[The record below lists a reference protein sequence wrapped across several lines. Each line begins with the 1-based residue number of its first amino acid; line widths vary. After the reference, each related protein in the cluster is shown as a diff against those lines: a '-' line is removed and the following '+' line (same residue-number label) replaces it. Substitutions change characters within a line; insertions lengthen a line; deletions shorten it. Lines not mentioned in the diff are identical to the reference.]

1 MQITFAC
8 NLLSALSSIVT
19 LIRRHKSGGGHQ
31 EKTRGA
37 AIYSIIKIYVVLYQV
52 SSLSLSQSEDQKT
65 IKGIPIDTVV
75 VIVCV
80 KKTDS
85 DGLAMVAVVFVSAQ
99 CYLSTLQWS
108 DNTRIQTLPGLLSHS
123 DPSILINSFVFLEPI
138 FKSFINRDYL
148 KDSKLDFCGEIYEQ
162 MLSKQWK
169 YQAWPVTTFIY

>member
-37 AIYSIIKIYVVLYQV
+37 PIYSIIKIYVVLYQV

-99 CYLSTLQWS
+99 CYLSTL
-108 DNTRIQTLPGLLSHS
+108 
-123 DPSILINSFVFLEPI
+123 
-138 FKSFINRDYL
+138 
-148 KDSKLDFCGEIYEQ
+148 
-162 MLSKQWK
+162 
-169 YQAWPVTTFIY
+169 